1 MKNLLLALL
10 ISLLSISAWGA
21 EISKYQSYC
30 IDGDDDPYWCNA
42 PIWSMRGVIEKGDY
56 EKLKNT
62 LEKDLIQKI
71 EWLSNHRLN
80 LLNESKDSLRA
91 MYVFGTIWRP
101 ALSIY
106 SEGGDV
112 IESMKIGRLIRQ
124 LRMNVLLQGETPG
137 SSNQKCLSACV
148 NIRIAGLNGL
158 TSEPGPDK
166 TGVGVHRPRFNDE
179 YFAGLSSSEAEALYL
194 KYENEVKAYMTE
206 MGASQGLIDLTFNTP
221 SSDIHMLRQ
230 TKFGSPV
237 VTHSSVAWWEER
249 VDANCSR
256 WESKYDK
263 YFEVCATML
272 QVRDTLY
279 AAKEYFK

>member
-1 MKNLLLALL
+1 MKNSLLTLL
-10 ISLLSISAWGA
+10 ISLLSISVWGA
-21 EISKYQSYC
+21 EISKWQRDC

-42 PIWSMRGVIEKGDY
+42 PLWSIKGAIEKGDY
-56 EKLKNT
+56 EKLKSA
-62 LEKDLIQKI
+62 LEKDLIKKI
-71 EWLSNHRLN
+71 EWLSNQRLN
-80 LLNESKDSLRA
+80 PLNESEDSLRA
-91 MYVFGTIWRP
+91 MYVFGFIWRP
-101 ALSIY
+101 TIGIY

-112 IESMKIGRLIRQ
+112 IESLKIGRLIRQ
-124 LRMNVLLQGETPG
+124 LRMDVSLRSSTP
-137 SSNQKCLSACV
+137 SKFDQKCLSACV
-148 NIRIAGLNGL
+148 NILIAGLNGL
-158 TSEPGPDK
+158 TSAPGPDNR
-166 TGVGVHRPRFNDE
+166 GVGVHRPSFNDE
-179 YFAGLSSSEAEALYL
+179 YFAGLSSSEAETLYL

-206 MGASQGLIDLTFNTP
+206 MGASQGLINLTFNTP

-272 QVRDTLY
+272 QVKDTLY